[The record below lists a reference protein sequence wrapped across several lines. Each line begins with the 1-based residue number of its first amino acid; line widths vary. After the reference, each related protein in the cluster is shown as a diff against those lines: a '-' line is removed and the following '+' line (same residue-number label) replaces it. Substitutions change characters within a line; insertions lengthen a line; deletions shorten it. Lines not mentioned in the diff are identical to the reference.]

1 MKQYLELLQDVL
13 ENGVQ
18 KGDRTGVGTRSVF
31 GRQMRFDLSEGFPL
45 VTTKKIHFKSVV
57 HETLWMVSGQT
68 NVQYLKDNGV
78 SIWDEWHR
86 PYSDNRELA
95 FIDARVPTDGCEYS
109 GDFSYAGLNLS
120 ESVDRKLIGIW
131 VRMMRRCYDKKHHRY
146 KYYGG
151 KGVTVDINW
160 HDPKVFIEEVK
171 LIPHWNYKLS
181 DWNAFQLDK
190 DYYGARQ
197 YGIDTSVWL
206 HESENSMY
214 TKAVKPILVAPIGGD
229 SQIFICMA
237 SVARA
242 LKIPKSTVHRFVRDM
257 PVNSLKGR
265 NSKFSGW
272 TFSELDSSKLV
283 RLSLIE
289 KGDLGPVYGYQWRKW
304 GGQVDQIADVI
315 EQIKENPNSR
325 RLLVTAWNPMDIY
338 DCALPPCHV
347 MFQFG
352 VTEGKLSCMF
362 TMRSNDVFLGNP
374 FNVAGYA
381 LLTHM
386 VAQQCDLE
394 VGELV
399 FSGVD
404 VHLYSNHVEQARL
417 QLSREPRPLPKLLL
431 NKAKSIFDY
440 KYEDFKLEGY
450 DPHPAIRGEVAV

>member
-18 KGDRTGVGTRSVF
+18 KSDRTGVGTRSVF

-57 HETLWMVSGQT
+57 HETLWMLSGQT
-68 NVQYLKDNGV
+68 NVEYLKDNGV
-78 SIWDEWHR
+78 SIWDEWATE
-86 PYSDNRELA
+86 DGEL
-95 FIDARVPTDGCEYS
+95 
-109 GDFSYAGLNLS
+109 
-120 ESVDRKLIGIW
+120 
-131 VRMMRRCYDKKHHRY
+131 
-146 KYYGG
+146 
-151 KGVTVDINW
+151 
-160 HDPKVFIEEVK
+160 
-171 LIPHWNYKLS
+171 
-181 DWNAFQLDK
+181 
-190 DYYGARQ
+190 GA
-197 YGIDTSVWL
+197 
-206 HESENSMY
+206 
-214 TKAVKPILVAPIGGD
+214 
-229 SQIFICMA
+229 
-237 SVARA
+237 
-242 LKIPKSTVHRFVRDM
+242 
-257 PVNSLKGR
+257 
-265 NSKFSGW
+265 
-272 TFSELDSSKLV
+272 
-283 RLSLIE
+283 
-289 KGDLGPVYGYQWRKW
+289 VYGYQWRNF
-304 GGQVDQIADVI
+304 GGEPFGAYSEGVDQITDVI

-352 VTEGKLSCMF
+352 VTDGKLSCMF

-404 VHLYSNHVEQARL
+404 VHLYLNHVEQARL
-417 QLSREPRPLPKLLL
+417 QLEREPKPLPKLLL

-450 DPHPAIRGEVAV
+450 DPHPAIRGEIAI